1 MIENKTE
8 KHQVTQ
14 EVVVE
19 HNYFCDVCNKKM
31 KVPQHYWLVTIQDV
45 DKHDNWGDSK
55 TYDCCS
61 EECVKE
67 IYDKYLEASKKTL
80 NNYNWIEITHEHTL
94 SVKEFQKK

>member
-31 KVPQHYWLVTIQDV
+31 KVPQHY
-45 DKHDNWGDSK
+45 
-55 TYDCCS
+55 
-61 EECVKE
+61 
-67 IYDKYLEASKKTL
+67 
-80 NNYNWIEITHEHTL
+80 
-94 SVKEFQKK
+94 